1 MIGYRR
7 LINSNDNVPPSAP
20 PVQAEGLPIPEAIL
34 KERRRILRRRLIFTV
49 PTTVA
54 AILLLTFFNEEI
66 LGAGTDIFFRVPVS
80 ILLCLVPAIVS
91 GLWRYLFD
99 RTFIG
104 VIVKV
109 ETEKKTQFKRGGAI
123 LTAAGARGTVSF
135 SYVFWYYL
143 RVLLPN
149 GKTRRLKVAQQVE
162 GRPTNIKIFYHEG
175 DTVGHLKGASHFF
188 SAYLIESERSDITIC
203 LRCGT
208 VSPSENEKCHY
219 CNAPLVKPRQ
229 RKKPSVTR
237 LIRRVG
243 GVDIELR
250 EMRKDDAQ
258 VTAAPPAEGTPS
270 PAENAYT
277 PPAE

>member
-7 LINSNDNVPPSAP
+7 LINSNDNVPPIAP

-34 KERRRILRRRLIFTV
+34 KERRRILRRRLIFTI

-54 AILLLTFFNEEI
+54 AILLLSFFNEEI

-80 ILLCLVPAIVS
+80 ILLCFVPAIVS

-109 ETEKKTQFKRGGAI
+109 ETEKKMQINRGRALAWGAHI
-123 LTAAGARGTVSF
+123 RAAASF

-143 RVLLPN
+143 RVQLPN
-149 GKTRRLKVAQQVE
+149 GKIRRLKVAQQVE
-162 GRPTNIKIFYHEG
+162 GKPANVKIFYREG
-175 DTVGHLKGASHFF
+175 DTIGHLKGASHFF

-250 EMRKDDAQ
+250 EMRKDGEQ
-258 VTAAPPAEGTPS
+258 VTAAPLAESTPS
-270 PAENAYT
+270 SAENTYT
-277 PPAE
+277 PPAD

>member
-7 LINSNDNVPPSAP
+7 LINSNDNVPPLTP

-34 KERRRILRRRLIFTV
+34 KERRRILRRRLILTI

-54 AILLLTFFNEEI
+54 AILLLSFFNEEI
-66 LGAGTDIFFRVPVS
+66 LGAGTDIVFRVPVS
-80 ILLCLVPAIVS
+80 ILLCLVPAIAS

-109 ETEKKTQFKRGGAI
+109 ETEKKMQINRGRALAWGHIRSGA
-123 LTAAGARGTVSF
+123 SF
-135 SYVFWYYL
+135 SYVYWYYL

-162 GRPTNIKIFYHEG
+162 GRPANVKVFYREG

-188 SAYLIESERSDITIC
+188 SAYLIESERTDITIC

-229 RKKPSVTR
+229 RKKPSITR

-250 EMRKDDAQ
+250 EMRKELG
-258 VTAAPPAEGTPS
+258 TAEPTPPAEGMP
-270 PAENAYT
+270 PAENVISPT
-277 PPAE
+277 E

>member
-1 MIGYRR
+1 MALSRR
-7 LINSNDNVPPSAP
+7 FINSNDNIPPALP
-20 PVQAEGLPIPEAIL
+20 PIQTEGLPIPAPIL
-34 KERRRILRRRLIFTV
+34 AERRRILRRRLLIAI
-49 PTTVA
+49 PLTVA
-54 AILLLTFFNEEI
+54 VVLLLSFFNKEI
-66 LGAGTDIFFRVPVS
+66 LGEGTDLAIRIPVS
-80 ILLCLVPAIVS
+80 VLLSLVPFFAS

-109 ETEKKTQFKRGGAI
+109 ETEKKMQINRGRALAWGHIRSGA
-123 LTAAGARGTVSF
+123 SF
-135 SYVFWYYL
+135 SYVYWYYL

-149 GKTRRLKVAQQVE
+149 GKTRRLKVAQQLE
-162 GRPTNIKIFYHEG
+162 GRPANVKVFYREG
-175 DTVGHLKGASHFF
+175 DTIGHLKGASHFF

-243 GVDIELR
+243 GVDIEIR
-250 EMRKDDAQ
+250 DMRKDGAQ
-258 VTAAPPAEGTPS
+258 DTAAPPADSTPS
-270 PAENAYT
+270 SAENTYT